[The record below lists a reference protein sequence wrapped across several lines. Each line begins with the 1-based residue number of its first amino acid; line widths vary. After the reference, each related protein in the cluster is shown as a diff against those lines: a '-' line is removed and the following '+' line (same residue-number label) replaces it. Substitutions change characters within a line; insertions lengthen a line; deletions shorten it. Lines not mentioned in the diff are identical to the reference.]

1 MNERDAKSA
10 KIDDRLLVT
19 KAKELFDQSVDG
31 LDAET
36 RSRLNRGRHE
46 ALAQLRPGVRYGQ
59 WLQWNQRTLPAAGV
73 AAAAVVAV
81 LIWAGRPPV
90 DDLTPPAMASDFEI
104 LLAEDSFEML
114 QELEF
119 YSWIDFEAELVDEL
133 DTNGNVG

>member
-1 MNERDAKSA
+1 MNERNTESA
-10 KIDDRLLVT
+10 RTDDELLVT
-19 KAKELFDQSVDG
+19 KAKELFDQSVEG

-46 ALAQLRPGVRYGQ
+46 ALTLLRPGARYGQ

-73 AAAAVVAV
+73 AAAAVVAL
-81 LIWAGRPPV
+81 LIWTGRTSV
-90 DDLTPPAMASDFEI
+90 DDLTPPATASDLEI

-119 YSWIDFEAELVDEL
+119 YSWINFEAELDDEPG
-133 DTNGNVG
+133 TNGNVG

>member
-46 ALAQLRPGVRYGQ
+46 ALAQLRPGVRYRQ

-81 LIWAGRPPV
+81 LIWTGRPPV
-90 DDLTPPAMASDFEI
+90 DDLTPPATASDFEI

>member
-1 MNERDAKSA
+1 MNERNTKSA
-10 KIDDRLLVT
+10 KTDDRLLVT
-19 KAKELFDQSVDG
+19 KAKQLFDQSVEG

-46 ALAQLRPGVRYGQ
+46 ALAQLRPGASYGQ

-81 LIWAGRPPV
+81 LIWTGRTSV
-90 DDLTPPAMASDFEI
+90 DDLTPPATASDLEI

-119 YSWIDFEAELVDEL
+119 YSWIDVEAELDDEL

>member
-1 MNERDAKSA
+1 MNERNTKSA
-10 KIDDRLLVT
+10 KTDDRLLVT
-19 KAKELFDQSVDG
+19 KAKQLFDQSVEG

-46 ALAQLRPGVRYGQ
+46 ALAHLRPGVRYGQ

-81 LIWAGRPPV
+81 LIWTGRPPV

-119 YSWIDFEAELVDEL
+119 YSWIDFEAELDDEL

>member
-1 MNERDAKSA
+1 MNERDTESA
-10 KIDDRLLVT
+10 RTDDELLVT
-19 KAKELFDQSVDG
+19 KAKELFDQSVEG

-46 ALAQLRPGVRYGQ
+46 ALAQLRPGASYGQ
-59 WLQWNQRTLPAAGV
+59 WLQWNQRSLPAAGV

-81 LIWAGRPPV
+81 LIWTGRTSV
-90 DDLTPPAMASDFEI
+90 DDLTPPATASDLEI

-119 YSWIDFEAELVDEL
+119 YSWINFEAELDDEPG
-133 DTNGNVG
+133 TNGNVG

>member
-1 MNERDAKSA
+1 MNERSAKAA

-19 KAKELFDQSVDG
+19 KAKELFDQSVEG

-46 ALAQLRPGVRYGQ
+46 ALAHLRPSVRYGQ
-59 WLQWNQRTLPAAGV
+59 WLQWSQQTLPAAGV
-73 AAAAVVAV
+73 AAAAVIAV
-81 LIWAGRPPV
+81 LIWTGRPPV
-90 DDLTPPAMASDFEI
+90 DDLTPPATASDFEI

-119 YSWIDFEAELVDEL
+119 YSWIDFEAELNNEL

>member
-1 MNERDAKSA
+1 MNERNTKSA
-10 KIDDRLLVT
+10 KTDDRLLVT
-19 KAKELFDQSVDG
+19 KAKELFDQSVEG

-46 ALAQLRPGVRYGQ
+46 ALALLRPGARYGQ

-81 LIWAGRPPV
+81 LIWTGRPPV
-90 DDLTPPAMASDFEI
+90 DGLTPPATASDFEI

-119 YSWIDFEAELVDEL
+119 YSWIDFEAELDDEL

>member
-1 MNERDAKSA
+1 MNERNMKSA
-10 KIDDRLLVT
+10 RTDDQLLVT
-19 KAKELFDQSVDG
+19 KAKELFDESVEG

-46 ALAQLRPGVRYGQ
+46 ALAHLRPGARYGQ
-59 WLQWNQRTLPAAGV
+59 WLQWNHGALPAAGV

-81 LIWAGRPPV
+81 LIWTGRPPV
-90 DDLTPPAMASDFEI
+90 DGLTPPAVASDFEI

-119 YSWIDFEAELVDEL
+119 YSWIDFETELDGEL